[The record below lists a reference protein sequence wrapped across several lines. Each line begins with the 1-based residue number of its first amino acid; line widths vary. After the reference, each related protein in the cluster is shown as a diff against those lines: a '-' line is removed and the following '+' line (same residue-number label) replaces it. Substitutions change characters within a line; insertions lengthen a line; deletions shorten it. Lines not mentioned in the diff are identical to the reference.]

1 MVISVSITTPW
12 SYAAGGPEANRPSI
26 FDVQQV
32 AYQVAHEYKG
42 GLKKLAAE
50 LGMAVGTLQNKLNPN
65 NETHHLHMDEAIRL
79 MEITNNA
86 AILHAMAAALDHNCV
101 RQVRRRDVLPP
112 IQAMAL
118 FQQAVADFTAAY
130 ADPME
135 RVEVPVHGPMT
146 PITTN
151 EINRVVSR
159 AALLMEAMGD
169 MMATTRSLS
178 RTPPKTEGQ

>member
-1 MVISVSITTPW
+1 MVINVSITTPW
-12 SYAAGGPEANRPSI
+12 SYVSGGPEANRPTI

-32 AYQVAHEYKG
+32 AYQTAHDYKG
-42 GLKKLAAE
+42 GMKKLADQV
-50 LGMAVGTLQNKLNPN
+50 GVVQGTLLHKLNPN
-65 NETHHLHMDEAIRL
+65 NDTHHLTLQECIRL
-79 MEITNNA
+79 MEVTNNA

-118 FQQAVADFTAAY
+118 FQQAVGDFTAAY

-151 EINRVVSR
+151 EINRLVSR

-169 MMATTRSLS
+169 MVATTRSLS